1 MLNDI
6 SLQGRLAADPELQ
19 QTANTKKSVVSVRLA
34 VQRDTNK
41 YAEEDNV
48 DWINLVFWDKLAENI
63 SKYGQKGDMII
74 VLGRLQSRKYE
85 DVKKQDHIVYEV
97 YVDKFYFCVRKSREE
112 EPPALGEPAP
122 TRKHRGSTQGVNVYY
137 SDDNSD
143 GELPF

>member
-1 MLNDI
+1 MLNQVI
-6 SLQGRLAADPELQ
+6 LQGRLAADPELQ
-19 QTANTKKSVVSVRLA
+19 QTLNTKKSVVSIRLA

-63 SKYGQKGDMII
+63 SKYGQKGDMIL
-74 VLGRLQSRKYE
+74 VRGRLQSRKYE
-85 DVKKQDHIVYEV
+85 DVKKQDHVVYEV
-97 YVDKFYFCVRKSREE
+97 YVDKFYFCVKKSREE

-122 TRKHRGSTQGVNVYY
+122 ARKHRGSTQGVNVYC
-137 SDDNSD
+137 SEDNSD